1 MKEEILAKS
10 VKKII
15 RWGKGLSVFVT
26 KEAKLM
32 GWNDKTYV
40 TVSATRDD
48 DGEKIIIKKVEGIE
62 YSSS

>member
-1 MKEEILAKS
+1 MSEEILSKS

-40 TVSATRDD
+40 AVSAVRND
-48 DGEKIIIKKVEGIE
+48 DGEKIIIRKVEGV
-62 YSSS
+62 